1 MNKNDLAASYV
12 RELFDYDTE
21 TGNLI
26 SKVARGNI
34 TVGSV
39 AGGDD
44 GRGYKTVSVDYARY
58 KAHRL
63 VWFHHYGEWPD
74 GPLDHINGVKTD
86 NRLSNLRLV
95 TQAINLRNQKLR
107 KTNSSGV
114 CGVYWHKGCGK
125 WYACIHVN
133 YKNKHLGYFVNKE
146 DAIAARKQAE
156 FEYGFHPNHG
166 QTEKKRAL
174 TV

>member
-26 SKVARGNI
+26 SKVTRGNSI
-34 TVGSV
+34 AGSV

-44 GRGYKTVSVDYARY
+44 GKGYKTVTVDYARY

-63 VWFHHYGEWPD
+63 VWLHHYGEWPD
-74 GPLDHINGVKTD
+74 GPLDHINGVSSD
-86 NRLSNLRLV
+86 NRLANLRLV
-95 TQAINLRNQKLR
+95 TQSINLRNQKLS
-107 KTNSSGV
+107 TSNSSGV
-114 CGVYWHKGCGK
+114 CGVRWRKEHEK
-125 WYACIHVN
+125 WEAAITVN
-133 YKNKHLGYFVNKE
+133 YERKHLGCFANKE

-156 FEYGFHPNHG
+156 FSYGFHPNHG
-166 QTEKKRAL
+166 KTEEKRAL
-174 TV
+174 TI